1 MLQRPRFRRH
11 YAVSLVGP
19 ETVVLLADGEP
30 VVIRGRLYAALAPM
44 LDGSRDLAQIA
55 EALAEGFTALD
66 IEFGVTQLERE
77 GYLTEGDCGEEGADL
92 LLWDAMG
99 LEAAAARRRLA
110 AAPVAIRSS
119 GRAQTEK
126 VLREALNSAG
136 VSAAGNA
143 ELLLV
148 LVDDYL
154 DESLEEVNRLA
165 ASERLAWAPLKLSGP
180 VSWLGPVFRL
190 PATACWECLAQR
202 LRQNRSRQTATR
214 IRALGAVQ
222 LQTACGGD
230 EGYAAACHIAA
241 LEIAKWIVEPERS
254 ALAGSVLTF
263 DCRSARLDRHAVARY
278 SACPVCGERDRAGV
292 PPAAPELRPRPKL
305 YTTDGGHRAVPPE
318 VTYERLRHQVSPL
331 TGVVE
336 YLEPFDAGNGGRIHV
351 WTAGN
356 NFWLRHQLAVA
367 FPWLF
372 GRKSLGKGATAA
384 QARTSALCE
393 ALERYCG
400 VFRGDEFR
408 ITAAAAELGEAAV
421 HPNSCMGFS
430 AAQYAAREVWNRREG
445 DFNWVPEPF
454 DEHRRV
460 EWVPVWSLT
469 HRRHKYVPAA
479 YCYYNYPVHAE
490 HDFCRADS
498 NGNAA
503 GTSLED
509 AILQGLLELIER
521 DSVALWWYNRVR
533 RPAVDLGSF
542 SSAFFEAVQAY
553 HARLGRQVWVLDVT
567 ADLGVPAMAAVSW
580 KRGSGAPNFVLG
592 FGAHF
597 DPEIAVSR
605 ALSEMNQ
612 FLPVLLEGRRR
623 RLATEE
629 ITETQYLLPDETQ
642 PARRPS
648 DYVRVD
654 GTDLLGDI
662 EASAELLRG
671 KGMEVLVLD
680 QSRSDVELPVVKVLA
695 PGLRPFWA
703 RFAPGRLYTVPVELG
718 WLAVPKREEELNPAH
733 LLI

>member
-1 MLQRPRFRRH
+1 
-11 YAVSLVGP
+11 VDP
-19 ETVVLLADGEP
+19 ETLVLLADGEP
-30 VVIRGRLYAALAPM
+30 VVIRGRLYGALAPL
-44 LDGSRDLAQIA
+44 LDGSRDLTQIA
-55 EALAEGFTALD
+55 EALAERFTALD
-66 IEFGVTQLERE
+66 VEFGVTQLERE
-77 GYLTEGDCGEEGADL
+77 GYLTEGECGDEDAGL
-92 LLWDAMG
+92 RLWDAMG
-99 LEAAAARRRLA
+99 LEAGAARRRLA
-110 AAPVAIRSS
+110 AASVAIQSS
-119 GRAQTEK
+119 GRAKTEQA
-126 VLREALNSAG
+126 LREALSSAG
-136 VSAAGNA
+136 VSAAGNG

-154 DESLEEVNRLA
+154 EESLEKVNRLA
-165 ASERLAWAPLKLSGP
+165 ALEQLAWAPLKLSGP

-202 LRQNRSRQTATR
+202 LRQNRCRQTAAR
-214 IRALGAVQ
+214 IRALGAVP
-222 LQTACGGD
+222 LQTACSRGED
-230 EGYAAACHIAA
+230 CAAACHIAA
-241 LEIAKWIVEPERS
+241 LEIAKWIAEPERS

-263 DCRSARLDRHAVARY
+263 DSRSARLERHPVARY
-278 SACPVCGERDRAGV
+278 SACPVCGERAPA
-292 PPAAPELRPRPKL
+292 PPRAPELRPRPKL
-305 YTTDGGHRAVPPE
+305 YTTDGGHRAAPPE
-318 VTYERLRHQVSPL
+318 VTYERLKHQVSPL

-336 YLEPFDAGNGGRIHV
+336 YLEPFDAGDDGLIHV

-356 NFWLRHQLAVA
+356 NFWLRHQLAVP

-408 ITAAAAELGEAAV
+408 ITATAAELGEAAI

-430 AAQYAAREVWNRREG
+430 AAQYAEREEWNRREG

-454 DEHRRV
+454 EESRRV

-479 YCYYNYPVHAE
+479 YCYYNYPIPAE

-503 GTSLED
+503 GASLED
-509 AILQGLLELIER
+509 AILQALFELIER
-521 DSVALWWYNRVR
+521 DSVALWWYNRLR

-542 SSAFFEAVQAY
+542 GSRFFETVEAY
-553 HARLGRQVWVLDVT
+553 HARLGRRVWVLDVT
-567 ADLGVPAMAAVSW
+567 ADLRIPAMAAVSW
-580 KRGSGAPNFVLG
+580 KVGSDTPDFVLG

-597 DPEIAVSR
+597 DCEIAVSR

-623 RLATEE
+623 RLASEE
-629 ITETQYLLPDETQ
+629 IAETQYLFPDATQ
-642 PARRPS
+642 AARRAS
-648 DYVRVD
+648 DYARLD
-654 GTDLLGDI
+654 GDDLLGDI
-662 EASAELLRG
+662 EVSVALLRK
-671 KGMEVLVLD
+671 KGIEVLVLD
-680 QSRSDVELPVVKVLA
+680 QSRSDVEVPVVKVLA

-703 RFAPGRLYTVPVELG
+703 RFGPGRLYTVPVELG
-718 WLAVPKREEELNPAH
+718 WLAEPTREDALNPAH